1 MKNLGILISGRGS
14 NMESILKAI
23 KKQKIPI
30 NPAVV
35 ISNKS
40 NAKGLTIAKKMGVQT
55 VVIDSSK
62 YKGNRLQFD
71 KEIISILRKY
81 KVTPTNGLVC
91 LAGFMRIISPYFI
104 KEYKNK
110 ILNIH
115 PALLPAF
122 PGLDAQKQAIEFG
135 AKYSGCTVHFVDEGV
150 DTGPIIIQ
158 EIVKIGNND
167 TEKTLTKKILVK
179 EFDKLEVKDAVDF
192 ATNLVTWADVIRK
205 SFFEG
210 AIDELISTRRL
221 VHIAQAYKMFDNKL
235 KAIEMCVARFDSET
249 KATFLDLY
257 TKVDAEAEAYEDAI
271 DEEEQ
276 LILEN
281 LEENSIVFS
290 PYKPFQL
297 LLQEGA
303 VNLV

>member
-1 MKNLGILISGRGS
+1 
-14 NMESILKAI
+14 MESILKAI

-158 EIVKIGNND
+158 EIVKIGNMD

-179 EFDKLEVKDAVDF
+179 EHKIYPKAVELFAKKKISIKGRRVK
-192 ATNLVTWADVIRK
+192 
-205 SFFEG
+205 
-210 AIDELISTRRL
+210 IS
-221 VHIAQAYKMFDNKL
+221 
-235 KAIEMCVARFDSET
+235 S
-249 KATFLDLY
+249 
-257 TKVDAEAEAYEDAI
+257 
-271 DEEEQ
+271 
-276 LILEN
+276 
-281 LEENSIVFS
+281 
-290 PYKPFQL
+290 
-297 LLQEGA
+297 
-303 VNLV
+303 

>member
-1 MKNLGILISGRGS
+1 
-14 NMESILKAI
+14 MESILKAI

-40 NAKGLTIAKKMGVQT
+40 NAKGLAIAKKMGVQT

-62 YKGNRLQFD
+62 YKGKRLQFD
-71 KEIISILRKY
+71 KEIITTLRKY
-81 KVTPTNGLVC
+81 KVTPTNGRVC
-91 LAGFMRIISPYFI
+91 LAGFMRIIRPYFI

-158 EIVKIGNND
+158 EIVKISNND
-167 TEKTLTKKILVK
+167 TEKTLTKKILAKEHEIYPKAVELFAKKKLSIKGRRVK
-179 EFDKLEVKDAVDF
+179 
-192 ATNLVTWADVIRK
+192 
-205 SFFEG
+205 
-210 AIDELISTRRL
+210 
-221 VHIAQAYKMFDNKL
+221 
-235 KAIEMCVARFDSET
+235 
-249 KATFLDLY
+249 
-257 TKVDAEAEAYEDAI
+257 
-271 DEEEQ
+271 
-276 LILEN
+276 IL
-281 LEENSIVFS
+281 S
-290 PYKPFQL
+290 
-297 LLQEGA
+297 
-303 VNLV
+303 